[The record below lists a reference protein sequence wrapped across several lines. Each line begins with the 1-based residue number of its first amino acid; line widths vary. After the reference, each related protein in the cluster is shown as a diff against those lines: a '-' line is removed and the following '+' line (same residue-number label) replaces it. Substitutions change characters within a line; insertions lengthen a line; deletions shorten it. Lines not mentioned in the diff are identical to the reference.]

1 MARGNEKSRGTR
13 SVPKG
18 AQMSASSQRTIVIA
32 AFAVTLVVVFLLQY
46 VAKLDATT
54 TFLIGLVA
62 LVAIVLVTL
71 FAMTTARKTR
81 IKMDVKQTCNP
92 MLERFKQTGD
102 VARFMADYETWIS
115 YDHDPAL
122 VAQFTQA
129 TVDALV
135 NTGHEK
141 QARQQLKVLGEVV
154 GRDQRSQQEYAKYR
168 EQCESRL
175 RNVKREMRK
184 ARR

>member
-1 MARGNEKSRGTR
+1 MARGSEKSRETR

-18 AQMSASSQRTIVIA
+18 AQMSASTQRTIVIA
-32 AFAVTLVVVFLLQY
+32 AFVVTLVVVFLLQY
-46 VAKLDATT
+46 VAKLDTTT

-129 TVDALV
+129 TVDALIG
-135 NTGHEK
+135 TGHEK
-141 QARQQLKVLGEVV
+141 QARRQLKRLGEVV
-154 GRDQRSQQEYAKYR
+154 GSDQRSQQEYANYR
-168 EQCESRL
+168 KQCESRL
-175 RNVKREMRK
+175 KGMRK